1 MKTIPFTAANTYI
14 AQIWQYP
21 PPPPGEKTLTVT
33 QKPKT
38 MPYKMAA
45 SEGKTIWGRHTEI
58 SRIAGRHGATKLGKL
73 ADIRLLASVAGC
85 WIRRYEIT
93 PG

>member
-1 MKTIPFTAANTYI
+1 
-14 AQIWQYP
+14 
-21 PPPPGEKTLTVT
+21 
-33 QKPKT
+33 
-38 MPYKMAA
+38 MAA
-45 SEGKTIWGRHTEI
+45 PKGKRIWGRHTEI

-85 WIRRYEIT
+85 WIRLYEIT

>member
-1 MKTIPFTAANTYI
+1 LDVRERYLILYSVH
-14 AQIWQYP
+14 
-21 PPPPGEKTLTVT
+21 EKTLRVI

-45 SEGKTIWGRHTEI
+45 SKCKRIWGRHTEI